1 MSSTES
7 PGRTSDKSPRPQ
19 VDRLLVGLRWRRLE
33 EPLGFIKVLQWLF
46 AIFAFGSCGSY
57 SGETGAMVRCN
68 NEAKDVSSIIVLFGY
83 PFRLHRVQYEM
94 PLCDDDSTSK
104 TMHLMGDF
112 SAPAEFFVTLGIF
125 SFFYTMAALVLYL
138 RFHNLYTE
146 NKRFPLVDFCVTVSF
161 TFFWLVA
168 AAAWGKGL
176 TDVKGATRPSSLT
189 AAMSVCHGEDAVCS
203 AGATP
208 SMGLANI
215 SVYEMP
221 LCDDDSTSK
230 TMHLM
235 GDFSAPAEFF
245 VTLGIFSFFYTMA
258 ALVLYLRFH
267 NLYTENKRFPLVDF
281 CVTVSFTFFWLVA
294 AAAWGKGLTDVKG
307 ATRPSSLTAA
317 MSVCHGEDAVCS
329 AGATPSMG
337 LANISVLFGF
347 INFFL
352 WAGNCWFVFKETPW
366 HGQGQDQGQGPSQES
381 AAEQGAVEKQG
392 AESLRGRQPRK
403 GRQPAGGCTA
413 LEGILGR
420 ERFGARV
427 CIASPPLRNY
437 TSQKAVRE

>member
-1 MSSTES
+1 MSSTEGS
-7 PGRTSDKSPRPQ
+7 SRAADKSPRQQ
-19 VDRLLVGLRWRRLE
+19 VDRLLMGLRWQRLE

-57 SGETGAMVRCN
+57 SGETGATVRCN

-83 PFRLHRVQYEM
+83 PFRLNRVQYEM

-176 TDVKGATRPSSLT
+176 TDIKGATRPSSLT
-189 AAMSVCHGEDAVCS
+189 AAMSVCHGEEAVCS

-215 SVYEMP
+215 SVPWLGPWPQERST
-221 LCDDDSTSK
+221 LDSSGHT
-230 TMHLM
+230 H
-235 GDFSAPAEFF
+235 
-245 VTLGIFSFFYTMA
+245 
-258 ALVLYLRFH
+258 
-267 NLYTENKRFPLVDF
+267 
-281 CVTVSFTFFWLVA
+281 
-294 AAAWGKGLTDVKG
+294 
-307 ATRPSSLTAA
+307 
-317 MSVCHGEDAVCS
+317 
-329 AGATPSMG
+329 
-337 LANISVLFGF
+337 
-347 INFFL
+347 
-352 WAGNCWFVFKETPW
+352 
-366 HGQGQDQGQGPSQES
+366 
-381 AAEQGAVEKQG
+381 
-392 AESLRGRQPRK
+392 PRK
-403 GRQPAGGCTA
+403 RHSGPGCGKRLALLCVMLRSRGLPAIKLQLRCMLWTVRDFGPRTA
-413 LEGILGR
+413 SGNR
-420 ERFGARV
+420 H
-427 CIASPPLRNY
+427 
-437 TSQKAVRE
+437 